1 MIDIF
6 QIFATHGV
14 WIGVS
19 TVLATFLGAYVRRD
33 WKRLDTL
40 EKRVSRLEEELRESY
55 ASVIVP
61 CQEVLAMTNKLL
73 EKFLL
78 RD

>member
-6 QIFATHGV
+6 QVFATHGV

-19 TVLATFLGAYVRRD
+19 TVLASFLGAYVRRD
-33 WKRLDTL
+33 WKRLDAL
-40 EKRVSRLEEELRESY
+40 EKRVARLEEELRESY
-55 ASVIVP
+55 SSVITP
-61 CQEVLAMTNKLL
+61 CQQVLATTNKLL

-78 RD
+78 KD

>member
-6 QIFATHGV
+6 QVFATHGV

-19 TVLATFLGAYVRRD
+19 TVLASFLGAYVRRD
-33 WKRLDTL
+33 WKRLDSL
-40 EKRVSRLEEELRESY
+40 EKRVSKLEEELRVSLT
-55 ASVIVP
+55 SVIRP
-61 CQEVLAMTNKLL
+61 CQEVLATTNKLL

-78 RD
+78 KD